1 VAAKGAS
8 GRRAFRPRHAAPNL
22 SDAEKVDGGFHFLTG
37 PAGHP
42 GRILGRTAAGP
53 YSFEYGTPSAA
64 GGIER
69 PTSPATAISVTT

>member
-1 VAAKGAS
+1 MVGQDEEVVA
-8 GRRAFRPRHAAPNL
+8 RRAVLGVHLLRRRHAVGAVGMRVQLASEPAAG
-22 SDAEKVDGGFHFLTG
+22 DAK
-37 PAGHP
+37 AG
-42 GRILGRTAAGP
+42 GRI